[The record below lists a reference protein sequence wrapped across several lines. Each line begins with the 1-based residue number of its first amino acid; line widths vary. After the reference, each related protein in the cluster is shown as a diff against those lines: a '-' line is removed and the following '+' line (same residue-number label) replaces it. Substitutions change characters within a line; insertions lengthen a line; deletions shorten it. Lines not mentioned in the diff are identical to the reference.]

1 MAKLEENKYK
11 YELDW
16 EIAVKEFE
24 IKENQI
30 EAEKRYEEW
39 KREVGLD

>member
-16 EIAVKEFE
+16 EIVVKKFE
-24 IKENQI
+24 TIENQI
-30 EAEKRYEEW
+30 EAEKSYEEW
-39 KREVGLD
+39 KRGVRQ